1 MISLTSGNNRPKEE
15 RTMNSDSPEILIVSG
30 LPRSGT
36 SLCMR
41 MLEAGGVP
49 VLVDNLRE
57 SDDDNPNGY
66 YEFEPVK
73 QTRLDPS
80 WVRDA
85 GGKAVKMVYR
95 LLYDLPPQFC
105 YRVLFMR
112 RNILEILAS
121 QRKMLE
127 RNGLPTDT
135 VQDDEMQQL
144 FESEL
149 AESRRWMRQQ
159 SHLEVIEIN
168 YNELIAD
175 PHSVVQ
181 SIEGFLE
188 QPFDVSAMEA
198 VINPELYRNRRC
210 STPEDQPSTQV

>member
-1 MISLTSGNNRPKEE
+1 
-15 RTMNSDSPEILIVSG
+15 
-30 LPRSGT
+30 
-36 SLCMR
+36 
-41 MLEAGGVP
+41 
-49 VLVDNLRE
+49 
-57 SDDDNPNGY
+57 
-66 YEFEPVK
+66 
-73 QTRLDPS
+73 
-80 WVRDA
+80 
-85 GGKAVKMVYR
+85 MVYR

-144 FESEL
+144 FDSEL

-188 QPFDVSAMEA
+188 QPVDVSAMEA